1 MNSQL
6 LTYLYLSLMKLSAR
20 NLLKGTITD
29 IKLGAVVAK
38 VTIDLGNG
46 QTISSVITVDSV
58 DELDLKVGDEATAI
72 IKSTEVLIGK

>member
-1 MNSQL
+1 
-6 LTYLYLSLMKLSAR
+6 MKLSAR
-20 NLLKGTITD
+20 NLLKGKITD

-46 QTISSVITVDSV
+46 NVISSVITVDSV
-58 DELDLKVGDEATAI
+58 EELDLKVGDEATAV